1 MGIRAYHETDLEAC
15 VEIVDATWQFR
26 RLLPP
31 RALGDF
37 ALRRYVGGS
46 LAGSDGAWVV
56 DDDSGVRGFIF
67 ADSGHGEHFQND
79 HSGWRGGLRTVMA
92 LLRLPGVGLGQK
104 LGWLRSVRGHDV
116 NLARVV
122 PDADGEITLFALD
135 PEARGRGYGRA
146 LMDHCLGELRRKGT
160 RSVWLETDTGSSWGF
175 YEHYG
180 FERGGSFRSPM
191 NERFIGGEDEVSFVY
206 RLALD

>member
-1 MGIRAYHETDLEAC
+1 MGIRDYRDTDLEAC
-15 VEIVDATWQFR
+15 IEIVDLTWEFR

-31 RALGDF
+31 SALGDF
-37 ALRRYVGGS
+37 ALRMYVGGA

-67 ADSGHGEHFQND
+67 ADSGHGRYFHNRY
-79 HSGWRGGLRTVMA
+79 SGWRGGLRTVLE
-92 LLRLPGVGLGQK
+92 LLRLPGLGIGEK
-104 LGWLRSVRGHDV
+104 LGWLRAVRGHDV
-116 NLARVV
+116 SLARVQ
-122 PDADGEITLFALD
+122 PEAEGEITLFAVD
-135 PEARGRGYGRA
+135 PGARGSGCGRA
-146 LMDHCLGELRRKGT
+146 LMDHCLDALRRKGT

-191 NERFIGGEDEVSFVY
+191 NERFIGGEDEESFVY
-206 RLALD
+206 RLTID